1 MTGESMGMEKSLQ
14 WMQREGIQYLGSI
27 QVLTNEDLPKPF
39 DQSIEPVALEVD
51 TIELNS
57 SADFEWSRYVHSIQV
72 LKSISEG
79 SLVLWIGLFAA
90 RVMFDPNWRELVMLA
105 PLAALSR
112 MISGI

>member
-1 MTGESMGMEKSLQ
+1 LE
-14 WMQREGIQYLGSI
+14 
-27 QVLTNEDLPKPF
+27 F
-39 DQSIEPVALEVD
+39 DAPAQL
-51 TIELNS
+51 
-57 SADFEWSRYVHSIQV
+57 EWSRYVHSIWL

-90 RVMFDPNWRELVMLA
+90 RVMFDPVWRELVMIA